1 MNLNSRFAGTPLKE
15 YRIKIPWRAT
25 TNYAACVADGN
36 PLYFED
42 IKGGKPLAPPTFPVA
57 VTWPIL
63 RRLQEFILADDF
75 PGKVLLT
82 QVHYTEHLVLHRLVR
97 PGDEL
102 VIKGRVA
109 AIIPHR
115 AGTHAIVALF
125 ASDRKGCP
133 VFTEYTGA
141 MLRGVGCDR
150 EKGKEELPHV
160 PLSKSSSTLWS
171 NVIPIDPL
179 LPYLYDGCSNMEFP
193 IHTSQKF
200 AKAVGLPGIILQGTA
215 TLALAIRDIV
225 NQEACGNPEL
235 ISQVSCKF
243 TGMVKP
249 GTHIEIR
256 CLECRDHPGH
266 RDVFFDIVNADNIKV
281 VRSGYVK
288 LNRPME

>member
-25 TNYAACVADGN
+25 TNYAAAIADNN
-36 PLYFED
+36 PRYFND
-42 IKGGKPLAPPTFPVA
+42 TKGRKPVAPPTFPVA
-57 VTWPIL
+57 VTWPMVS
-63 RRLQEFILADDF
+63 RLKEFILADDF
-75 PGKVLLT
+75 PGRVLLT
-82 QVHYTEHLVLHRLVR
+82 QVHYTEHLVVHRLIR

-115 AGTHAIVALF
+115 GGTHAVVALF
-125 ASDRKGCP
+125 ATDNAGRP
-133 VFTEYTGA
+133 VFTEYVGA
-141 MLRGVGCDR
+141 MFRGVSCDR
-150 EKGKEELPHV
+150 EKGKGDLPMI
-160 PLSKSSSTLWS
+160 PMSKSSSPLWS
-171 NVIPIDPL
+171 KIIPIDPL
-179 LPYLYDGCSNMEFP
+179 LPYLYDGCANMEFP

-215 TLALAIRDIV
+215 TLALAVREIV
-225 NQEACGNPEL
+225 NREASGNPEQ
-235 ISQVSCKF
+235 IAQVSCKF

-256 CLECRDHPGH
+256 GLECREHPGH
-266 RDVFFDIVNADNIKV
+266 RDLFFDIVNADNIKV

-288 LNRPME
+288 LNRLME